1 MIFVTRFT
9 EKPLRFFGSWGM
21 FSLLIGILING
32 VLVFQRL
39 FLGHGMANRPMLL
52 FGILLIVAGIQSISI
67 GLIGEMIVY
76 ARTKDFMKTEIL
88 EETK

>member
-1 MIFVTRFT
+1 
-9 EKPLRFFGSWGM
+9 M